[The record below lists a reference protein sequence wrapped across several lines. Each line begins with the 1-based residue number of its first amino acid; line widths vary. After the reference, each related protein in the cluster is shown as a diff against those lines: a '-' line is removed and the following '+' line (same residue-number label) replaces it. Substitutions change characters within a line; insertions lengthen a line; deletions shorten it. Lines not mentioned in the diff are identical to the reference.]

1 MADPANKNR
10 IIIVNDKLVG
20 PSTRT
25 SNPYGFHPMVRKD
38 WGMVDKLRA
47 VLANYYTPLS
57 PPSTTTNEYFIN
69 YSNPEEDPNLPGW
82 LAANQVANIVLDL
95 DFDDPNAMSPT
106 LWVSYDLGAWN
117 TFSNRASGPWPFG
130 SDDFLATGEFSNYLK
145 GSYFLGDAEYG
156 GLLNYLGSGEFSSP
170 IKDHTSVYYLP
181 LANEGA
187 RVQPVYN
194 SYLPTVPP
202 YENVISNP
210 SVPEYVLPNAYMF
223 QAELQDTGPT
233 LVANYHNDALTLGGD
248 VPLSEFV
255 RSAETTEVEYYQ
267 LYSEKLQQLL
277 AGGSLGDIEGVA
289 NNKNL
294 AILYSDMAIADE
306 SHLDIAIPFYNK
318 IVIDSDSNS
327 MTGLKSGGINRFG
340 EHAAVSILQT
350 LAEAAD
356 TNDFIELLQMRT
368 IQYVLDDDYMSI
380 DFRRELK
387 TLDASVSAGVR
398 YNVATVQQRAL
409 YNLEAALDDLVGAP
423 GAYDVINSTHTSDEF
438 SLLRDFSRSG
448 FVAGYDDVEDAEID
462 LFDAPEDLAL
472 SVTRTFKQVLDNV
485 KCHTE
490 TLMYVIEK
498 RRVLDNGEPGE
509 IQQRFF
515 ISNRFE
521 DTNKP
526 IVYYDSQVKYG
537 QRYRYDIKK
546 IALVFGNE
554 YSYEMASGPAHP
566 DDDDTAPTTYDSL
579 VADIGSAVMDG
590 APSVF
595 GATDLDLIDWL
606 ATAATSATW
615 AWLDLQGLDWPDPV
629 VELQAAV
636 ELFEATL
643 VPPAWMDVEDIGP
656 WIEIMRPSV
665 TELLFDQMQGLG
677 IDMSWALGPPDS
689 GDM

>member
-1 MADPANKNR
+1 MAIPTDKNR
-10 IIIVNDKLVG
+10 IIIVNDNLVG
-20 PSTRT
+20 PSMRT
-25 SNPYGFHPMVRKD
+25 NNPYGFHPMVRKD

-47 VLANYYTPLS
+47 VLANYYAPVGPPL
-57 PPSTTTNEYFIN
+57 TTTNEFFIN
-69 YSNPEEDPNLPGW
+69 YSNPGEDPNLPGW
-82 LAANQVANIVLDL
+82 VASHQVENIVL
-95 DFDDPNAMSPT
+95 DFDDPNGMSPS

-117 TFSNRASGPWPFG
+117 AFSNRSSGPWPFG

-340 EHAAVSILQT
+340 QPAAVSILQT

-409 YNLEAALDDLVGAP
+409 YNLEAALDDLVGAS

-554 YSYEMASGPAHP
+554 YSYEMASGPAPP

-579 VADIGSAVMDG
+579 VWDIGSAVMDG
-590 APSVF
+590 ATSAF
-595 GATDLDLIDWL
+595 GDPWFANWL
-606 ATAATSATW
+606 ANAATSATW
-615 AWLDLQGLDWPDPV
+615 AWLALQGPAWPPPV

-636 ELFEATL
+636 ELFEASL
-643 VPPAWMDVEDIGP
+643 VPPAHLPPAARGP
-656 WIEIMRPSV
+656 WIQQQRPGA
-665 TELLFDQMQGLG
+665 TELLFDQMQDLG
-677 IDMSWALGPPDS
+677 IDMSWTDGPPDS

>member
-1 MADPANKNR
+1 MAIPTHKNR
-10 IIIVNDKLVG
+10 IIIVNDNLVG
-20 PSTRT
+20 PKART
-25 SNPYGFHPMVRKD
+25 NNPSEFHPMVRQN
-38 WGMVDKLRA
+38 WGMIDKLRA
-47 VLANYYTPLS
+47 VLANYYTVYEYHGRKTLFNYALLGPSSDHPLH
-57 PPSTTTNEYFIN
+57 
-69 YSNPEEDPNLPGW
+69 
-82 LAANQVANIVLDL
+82 NQVANIILDL
-95 DFDDPNAMSPT
+95 DFNDESATSPVLT
-106 LWVSYDLGAWN
+106 VTFNEGAWN
-117 TFSNRASGPWPFG
+117 SYMLRVAASTNFI
-130 SDDFLATGEFSNYLK
+130 DDPDIFLFYLE
-145 GSYFLGDAEYG
+145 GGYWTPPGAVVL
-156 GLLNYLGSGEFSSP
+156 GLLNSIGTV
-170 IKDHTSVYYLP
+170 KDHTSVYYLP

-187 RVQPVYN
+187 SVQPVYN
-194 SYLPTVPP
+194 SYLATVPP

-210 SVPEYVLPNAYMF
+210 SVPEYVLPNVYIY
-223 QAELQDTGPT
+223 QAELQNTGST
-233 LVANYHNDALTLGGD
+233 LLADYHNDALTLGGEVD
-248 VPLSEFV
+248 VVFDGQTAWSRWGPEGSPGLVV
-255 RSAETTEVEYYQ
+255 RESTEGEYYQ
-267 LYSEKLQQLL
+267 LYSEKLQELL
-277 AGGSLGDIEGVA
+277 AGGSLGDITGVA
-289 NNKNL
+289 KNKNL
-294 AILYSDMAIADE
+294 AILHSDMAIADE

-327 MTGLKSGGINRFG
+327 TTGIKSGG
-340 EHAAVSILQT
+340 EAPVSILQT
-350 LAEAAD
+350 LAEAAN

-423 GAYDVINSTHTSDEF
+423 GAYDVINSAHTSDDF

-498 RRVLDNGEPGE
+498 RRALDNGEPGE

-521 DTNKP
+521 DTNEP

-554 YSYEMASGPAHP
+554 YSYEMPTGPAPP

-579 VADIGSAVMDG
+579 VWDIGSAVMDG
-590 APSVF
+590 ATSAF
-595 GATDLDLIDWL
+595 GDPWFANWL
-606 ATAATSATW
+606 ANAATSATW
-615 AWLDLQGLDWPDPV
+615 AWLALQGPAWPPPV

-636 ELFEATL
+636 ELFEASL
-643 VPPAWMDVEDIGP
+643 VPPAHLPPPARGP
-656 WIEIMRPSV
+656 WIQQQRPGA
-665 TELLFDQMQGLG
+665 TELLFDQMQDLG
-677 IDMSWALGPPDS
+677 IDMSWTDGPPDS